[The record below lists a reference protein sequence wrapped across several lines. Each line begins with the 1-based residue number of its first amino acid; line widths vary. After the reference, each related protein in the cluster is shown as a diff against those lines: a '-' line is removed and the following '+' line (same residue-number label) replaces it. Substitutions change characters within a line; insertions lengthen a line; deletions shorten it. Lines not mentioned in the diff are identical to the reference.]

1 MLSCFTVL
9 KYLEFTFHAC
19 IIKREQQPG
28 EQEGSFQFNAG
39 SDAAYLI
46 LMLVITNYN

>member
-9 KYLEFTFHAC
+9 KYLEFTFQAC

-28 EQEGSFQFNAG
+28 EQEGGFQFYAR

-46 LMLVITNYN
+46 LKLVISNYS